1 MWPGFNSRRRRHMW
15 VEFVVGSLPC
25 FERFF
30 SRYSGFFKTLSI
42 GPISWIEPTTYRS
55 KVKRSLRDSR
65 GFWTP
70 CNGFQILGTVLLD
83 FSLCQSL
90 SLDSGFLS
98 FVGSQSLGFPIP
110 RAKFFGFFDQD
121 SHALPTHHS
130 PHHFVP
136 GPRGPGTG
144 TRLHGF
150 LQYRDARLHGF
161 LGEHLF
167 LCFF

>member
-1 MWPGFNSRRRRHMW
+1 MIFICGNCWKNHKKPPKIR
-15 VEFVVGSLPC
+15 
-25 FERFF
+25 
-30 SRYSGFFKTLSI
+30 TLTNFAPHGI
-42 GPISWIEPTTYRS
+42 FIDPISGIEPGIEPTTYRS

-70 CNGFQILGTVLLD
+70 RHGFQILGTVVLD

-98 FVGSQSLGFPIP
+98 FVGSQSLGFRIP

-150 LQYRDARLHGF
+150 L
-161 LGEHLF
+161 
-167 LCFF
+167 